1 MVVVL
6 VQRSGGG
13 VGDVKTCLYNVVSQ
27 LSFSFFIFFIKV
39 LIKYLKLLF
48 LSFFLCLSLSLCVCV
63 SLSLSLCLT
72 ISLSLSLRFCLSVSQ
87 MLTVFDTQTT

>member
-6 VQRSGGG
+6 VQWSGGG

-27 LSFSFFIFFIKV
+27 LSFSFLFFIKV
-39 LIKYLKLLF
+39 LIKYPKLLF
-48 LSFFLCLSLSLCVCV
+48 LSFFLCLSLSLCVSL

-72 ISLSLSLRFCLSVSQ
+72 ISLSLSLRFCLSLCLPDVDS
-87 MLTVFDTQTT
+87 F